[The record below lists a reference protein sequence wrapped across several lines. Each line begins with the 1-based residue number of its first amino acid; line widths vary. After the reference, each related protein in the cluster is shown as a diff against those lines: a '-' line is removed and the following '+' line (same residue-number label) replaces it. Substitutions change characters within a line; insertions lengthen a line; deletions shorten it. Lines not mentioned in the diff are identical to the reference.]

1 MIIEVRRPVILLYK
15 GEKKSTQFNSI
26 FFLETPNYIKNIK
39 MSFFQMLG
47 CRVGQDRLR
56 REFFFRSTQSGSANC
71 RSNEMS
77 KQIVASPQQGR
88 RAEIERF

>member
-1 MIIEVRRPVILLYK
+1 
-15 GEKKSTQFNSI
+15 
-26 FFLETPNYIKNIK
+26 
-39 MSFFQMLG
+39 MLG